1 MIYHPLSL
9 IVSIALLLFFNTCLG
24 NEKDPNYDEANLV
37 LTKTDESALLFMLE
51 EEKLARDTYTYL
63 YGMWPINQ
71 FANIKNSEQ
80 THMNAVE
87 RLLISNN
94 ISYSILPAGEFNNS
108 DLQSLYNQF
117 VEEGSV
123 SLINALKIGATIE
136 DKDIMDLQRYIDAT
150 NNNQVISVFERL
162 KCGSSNHLRSFVFG
176 MENKG
181 ESYVPQFLTQDEYD
195 TIIGG
200 AQERCGLK

>member
-9 IVSIALLLFFNTCLG
+9 IVLVASLLFFNTCLG
-24 NEKDPNYDEANLV
+24 NEKDPNYDETNLV

-94 ISYSILPAGEFNNS
+94 ISYS
-108 DLQSLYNQF
+108 
-117 VEEGSV
+117 
-123 SLINALKIGATIE
+123 TI
-136 DKDIMDLQRYIDAT
+136 
-150 NNNQVISVFERL
+150 
-162 KCGSSNHLRSFVFG
+162 
-176 MENKG
+176 
-181 ESYVPQFLTQDEYD
+181 
-195 TIIGG
+195 
-200 AQERCGLK
+200 